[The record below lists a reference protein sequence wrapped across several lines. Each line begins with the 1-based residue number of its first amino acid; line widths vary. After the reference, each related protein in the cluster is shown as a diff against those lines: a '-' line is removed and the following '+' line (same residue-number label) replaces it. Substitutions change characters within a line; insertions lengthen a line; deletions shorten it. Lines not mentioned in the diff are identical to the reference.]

1 MEPHSITAVHPI
13 WRPGDVVLDGNSN
26 VRVRSDNPRRPWG
39 YPGEGDTLDRFGNP
53 YGGEGGLDEEDVP
66 CPRRL
71 LVRAGKIPDS
81 PVVEE

>member
-26 VRVRSDNPRRPWG
+26 VRVRSDNPRR
-39 YPGEGDTLDRFGNP
+39 
-53 YGGEGGLDEEDVP
+53 
-66 CPRRL
+66 L